1 MEKNIELAIQKE
13 EEYIQ
18 RKVYELDN
26 TANIYDYL
34 SEAGY
39 DDVEEFRKDAADYYL
54 HSQNMT
60 LERVYITTESLDEWV
75 SLAMSNKKLF
85 RSSDVEDPS
94 LGTVAIVGQTFNEYE
109 KFNSMGVYPVVFNYM
124 RGCIITGINDL
135 NFCLCLPKKQ
145 WLQLDRLVLDKL
157 AKFISLKNDNVVID
171 ANDIMLNNKKVVGL
185 AIIDNKEMSCI
196 ICHISLTDYTDII
209 YELCPP
215 HNGKEPG
222 FINNITKKEFENEI
236 QSWLEPQH

>member
-60 LERVYITTESLDEWV
+60 LEYYS
-75 SLAMSNKKLF
+75 
-85 RSSDVEDPS
+85 
-94 LGTVAIVGQTFNEYE
+94 
-109 KFNSMGVYPVVFNYM
+109 
-124 RGCIITGINDL
+124 
-135 NFCLCLPKKQ
+135 
-145 WLQLDRLVLDKL
+145 
-157 AKFISLKNDNVVID
+157 
-171 ANDIMLNNKKVVGL
+171 
-185 AIIDNKEMSCI
+185 
-196 ICHISLTDYTDII
+196 
-209 YELCPP
+209 
-215 HNGKEPG
+215 
-222 FINNITKKEFENEI
+222 
-236 QSWLEPQH
+236 